1 MATLSSILAWRIP
14 WTEEPGGLQ
23 SVGSQRFRRDW
34 WLSTYAHW
42 SCVSHNL
49 FSLRPRPFVSSVN
62 TDFVQCNTGSRLSR
76 ASYRAPSS
84 PCTMRMLSKQ
94 KGFCVVGSGNSSPG
108 VRPVLSWNR
117 SMVTPRLC
125 LLSGGAQ
132 IGDHAV
138 ASSSQHVL
146 IILATIQE
154 RRGQAPVRCL
164 SSIPPGWA
172 FIFPSL
178 YAHNH
183 SVCFVF
189 DSLTEDDFFYC
200 CDKQYA

>member
-1 MATLSSILAWRIP
+1 M
-14 WTEEPGGLQ
+14 
-23 SVGSQRFRRDW
+23 
-34 WLSTYAHW
+34 
-42 SCVSHNL
+42 
-49 FSLRPRPFVSSVN
+49 SSVN

-76 ASYRAPSS
+76 AGCRAPSS

-94 KGFCVVGSGNSSPG
+94 KGLCVVGSGNPSPG
-108 VRPVLSWNR
+108 AMPVLSWNR

-125 LLSGGAQ
+125 RLSGGAPT
-132 IGDHAV
+132 GDHAV
-138 ASSSQHVL
+138 APSSQHVL

-154 RRGQAPVRCL
+154 RRGQTPGRCL
-164 SSIPPGWA
+164 SSIPPGRA

-189 DSLTEDDFFYC
+189 DSLMEDDFFYC
-200 CDKQYA
+200 CDKHYA